1 MVYPGDHFGVEGPI
15 PSIRLKIQR
24 NAVQDLTLLDSFGKV
39 HSSHQLRSEAARRF
53 NNTSL
58 EDWRSPRPA
67 LADKNPED
75 VTNADYED
83 ATPKNPKFT
92 ELDAAA
98 WQRVRTYVFE
108 LAREAK

>member
-1 MVYPGDHFGVEGPI
+1 VYPGDRFGVEGPI
-15 PSIRLKIQR
+15 PSVRLKIQR
-24 NAVQDLTLLDSFGKV
+24 NAVQDVTLLDSFSNVEPLDK
-39 HSSHQLRSEAARRF
+39 LRSGAARCF
-53 NNTSL
+53 NGTTL
-58 EDWRSPRPA
+58 DEWRSPRPA

-83 ATPKNPKFT
+83 AAPKDPKFT

-98 WQRVRTYVFE
+98 WQRVRAYVFE